1 MSPKGEQATDANPD
15 LTTEQHQAYV
25 ETRVS
30 ELLELGTKDD
40 PTSLETILG
49 ELTNRDPEI
58 RKAAVEASMQF
69 GSRDAIPKLM
79 DAAAQ
84 TDDPHEKAEIL
95 EAIEFLKLPS
105 LSETLAQAG
114 GQTPRARSPRTN
126 PSTKPPSSQK
136 LPTP

>member
-114 GQTPRARSPRTN
+114 GQTPRARSSRPN
-126 PSTKPPSSQK
+126 PSAKPAPGLK